1 VDPILGLFVVGILV
15 AVILYRR
22 RPFIPN
28 VPRQWR
34 SSHSVAAGLCRR
46 LHRAVDTADR
56 AVKRAHD
63 HGVPVACLD
72 GAVSDLQTC
81 AAAIDQRLVVAS
93 ELPLSARHRTLLVLR
108 YRISDV
114 EKAAQRVATMAAEAG
129 RPDLEH
135 LHTLVDG
142 VNARLDD
149 LERARRELREYGGT
163 RP

>member
-1 VDPILGLFVVGILV
+1 VDPIVGLFVAGVLV

-46 LHRAVDTADR
+46 LHRAVDNADR

-63 HGVPVACLD
+63 HGVAVTSLD
-72 GAVSDLQTC
+72 SAVSDLRSC
-81 AAAIDQRLVVAS
+81 AAAIDQRLVLAS

-114 EKAAQRVATMAAEAG
+114 EKAAHRVAVMAADAET
-129 RPDLEH
+129 PDLDH
-135 LHTLVDG
+135 VHDLVDG
-142 VNARLDD
+142 VHLRLDD

-163 RP
+163 Q

>member
-1 VDPILGLFVVGILV
+1 LFVAGVLV

-28 VPRQWR
+28 VPRSWR

-46 LHRAVDTADR
+46 LHRAIGSAER
-56 AVKRAHD
+56 AVKRAND
-63 HGVPVACLD
+63 HGVPVASLE
-72 GAVSDLQTC
+72 GAVSDLRTC

-93 ELPLSARHRTLLVLR
+93 ELPLSARHRTLLGLR

-114 EKAAQRVATMAAEAG
+114 EKAAHRVAVMAADAES
-129 RPDLEH
+129 PDLEH

-149 LERARRELREYGGT
+149 LERARRDLRQYGA
-163 RP
+163 RQ